1 MYNVPMLGSNISLML
16 NTLMYKSDNKN
27 NEHYFL
33 LYDEVNQHYNCIT
46 DIKQFLGVRCFCFK
60 CLKSFLKKETYDKHE
75 CCEDLK
81 KKTVN
86 KKNEGKMIKELSHY
100 LTKAYTKGSKGEIE
114 NKLNTLKNSDKA
126 VEEILHPKY
135 IIYDFETDTHTDIH
149 IPNHVE
155 IDILK
160 IDETQSHKYEN
171 CLINSFG
178 FNGYGCDEKF
188 CDWLFT
194 TENSNSTVIA
204 HNGAGYD
211 NKFIL
216 QYCLNKGLNP
226 SSFIRQ
232 GSRITYMN
240 FNRFKIRFIDSYHF
254 FNEPLKNL
262 SKTYDIDTLKGYFPH
277 HFNIPKN
284 QNYIGTIP
292 DVKYF
297 GINNMMPDDYK
308 IFKPWYDMQKD
319 IIDWSFKKE
328 MVTYCRADVVLLSK
342 AVLKFRKNFKDDL
355 DTDPFRYTTLAS
367 LCMSTYINNL
377 MPEKTIVGNN
387 TDKKDSLVCREWLS
401 YLDNKNIV
409 REIPITVSNDDGSCN
424 IHKNKIGK
432 KICQEYNLKRP
443 FTVDGFDYKNK
454 KAYLFQGCYWH
465 GCRTCHP
472 ENIIKYN
479 KSMEQVNLLQHNDI
493 EVVQMWECEW
503 NKIKANL
510 NNKALLEQDAKN
522 QNIVVRDAF
531 FGGRTEG
538 FKSYHKCKEG
548 EKIFYYDIVS
558 L

>member
-1 MYNVPMLGSNISLML
+1 MLGSNISLML

-216 QYCLNKGLNP
+216 QYCLNKGLTP

-232 GSRITYMN
+232 GSRITYE
-240 FNRFKIRFIDSYHF
+240 F
-254 FNEPLKNL
+254 
-262 SKTYDIDTLKGYFPH
+262 
-277 HFNIPKN
+277 
-284 QNYIGTIP
+284 
-292 DVKYF
+292 
-297 GINNMMPDDYK
+297 
-308 IFKPWYDMQKD
+308 
-319 IIDWSFKKE
+319 
-328 MVTYCRADVVLLSK
+328 
-342 AVLKFRKNFKDDL
+342 
-355 DTDPFRYTTLAS
+355 
-367 LCMSTYINNL
+367 
-377 MPEKTIVGNN
+377 
-387 TDKKDSLVCREWLS
+387 
-401 YLDNKNIV
+401 
-409 REIPITVSNDDGSCN
+409 
-424 IHKNKIGK
+424 
-432 KICQEYNLKRP
+432 
-443 FTVDGFDYKNK
+443 
-454 KAYLFQGCYWH
+454 
-465 GCRTCHP
+465 
-472 ENIIKYN
+472 
-479 KSMEQVNLLQHNDI
+479 
-493 EVVQMWECEW
+493 
-503 NKIKANL
+503 
-510 NNKALLEQDAKN
+510 
-522 QNIVVRDAF
+522 
-531 FGGRTEG
+531 
-538 FKSYHKCKEG
+538 
-548 EKIFYYDIVS
+548 
-558 L
+558 